1 MILEPSLP
9 FMSFPLEEL
18 FETARRSDRF
28 LWKSQLSGESRG
40 SSIPGTGESDRQPS
54 RRVVLG
60 WDYQHVGSRN
70 RQFGNHRAPEIRFG
84 GSIDQGGA
92 RMGGQRSWLRGA
104 ALIGFVGLAWAPCTW
119 AQSQAGASSLSGFG
133 FMPQSVMGG
142 STQGGLGVVAVPSFM
157 GVGTQQGTGLGSA
170 NAMMMN
176 PLGLNYAYGPAI
188 PMTGAQAGLFML
200 STQQRMLGLGNG
212 QISGVR
218 PAGQDPTGRK
228 TGSSLTAA
236 HTRNANI
243 PGGQAARYFNRGTT
257 TASRSQ
263 PHFKRQS
270 RYFPQTAQ

>member
-1 MILEPSLP
+1 
-9 FMSFPLEEL
+9 
-18 FETARRSDRF
+18 
-28 LWKSQLSGESRG
+28 
-40 SSIPGTGESDRQPS
+40 
-54 RRVVLG
+54 
-60 WDYQHVGSRN
+60 
-70 RQFGNHRAPEIRFG
+70 
-84 GSIDQGGA
+84 
-92 RMGGQRSWLRGA
+92 MGGQRNWLRGA
-104 ALIGFVGLAWAPCTW
+104 ALIGFLGLAWAPGTW
-119 AQSQAGASSLSGFG
+119 AQTQTGASSLSGIG

-142 STQGGLGVVAVPSFM
+142 STQGGLGVVAVPMM
-157 GVGTQQGTGLGSA
+157 GVGTQQGTGVNSA
-170 NAMMMN
+170 NAMMMD
-176 PLGLNYAYGPAI
+176 PLGLSYVYGPAAI
-188 PMTGAQAGLFML
+188 PMTRAQTGLFML
-200 STQQRMLGLGNG
+200 STQQQMLGLGNG

>member
-1 MILEPSLP
+1 
-9 FMSFPLEEL
+9 
-18 FETARRSDRF
+18 
-28 LWKSQLSGESRG
+28 
-40 SSIPGTGESDRQPS
+40 
-54 RRVVLG
+54 
-60 WDYQHVGSRN
+60 
-70 RQFGNHRAPEIRFG
+70 
-84 GSIDQGGA
+84 
-92 RMGGQRSWLRGA
+92 MGGQRSWLRGA
-104 ALIGFVGLAWAPCTW
+104 ALIGFVGLAWAPGTW

-170 NAMMMN
+170 NAMMIN
-176 PLGLNYAYGPAI
+176 PLGLNYLYGPAI
-188 PMTGAQAGLFML
+188 PMTGTQAGLFML

-263 PHFKRQS
+263 PHFKRQL

>member
-40 SSIPGTGESDRQPS
+40 SSIPSTGESDRQPS

-84 GSIDQGGA
+84 GSIDQGGS

-119 AQSQAGASSLSGFG
+119 AQSQTGASSLSGFG

-157 GVGTQQGTGLGSA
+157 GVGTQQGTGVGPA
-170 NAMMMN
+170 NAMMMD
-176 PLGLNYAYGPAI
+176 PLGLNYVYGSAI
-188 PMTGAQAGLFML
+188 PMTRAQAGLFML

-212 QISGVR
+212 PISGVR

-263 PHFKRQS
+263 PYFKRQS

>member
-1 MILEPSLP
+1 
-9 FMSFPLEEL
+9 MSFPLEEL
-18 FETARRSDRF
+18 SETARRSDRF

-84 GSIDQGGA
+84 GSIDQGGS

-176 PLGLNYAYGPAI
+176 PLGLNYALRTGNSDDGDASRAFHALDAAADAGP
-188 PMTGAQAGLFML
+188 G
-200 STQQRMLGLGNG
+200 QRTD
-212 QISGVR
+212 QR
-218 PAGQDPTGRK
+218 
-228 TGSSLTAA
+228 GSS
-236 HTRNANI
+236 
-243 PGGQAARYFNRGTT
+243 RG
-257 TASRSQ
+257 SGSHRS
-263 PHFKRQS
+263 
-270 RYFPQTAQ
+270 